1 MPGSVRLPPKKKN
14 EVVSLPSGPL
24 LSWPLLSSRDSRS
37 RPSPGSLAALESRGV
52 SFIDRVGALR
62 LPAAMATDDEW
73 MNDEPN
79 DPDYEQLLESVE
91 RDDVEAGGSSTRSST

>member
-1 MPGSVRLPPKKKN
+1 
-14 EVVSLPSGPL
+14 
-24 LSWPLLSSRDSRS
+24 
-37 RPSPGSLAALESRGV
+37 
-52 SFIDRVGALR
+52 
-62 LPAAMATDDEW
+62 MATDDEW